1 MELRSAEDKNWVLSN
16 ATLLIRAYGDANI
29 HISKYFTAKEMEKVK
44 ALRDECAQLNKSS
57 ASLRAG
63 KPKYLVIDDKIME
76 RLNNGKLERCT
87 LSPSARPL
95 DSSQHQVSSSRNL
108 QAKGVKQ
115 SGDTA
120 SSSSNTSQP
129 TTDNGDEKS
138 KSANTS
144 TLTSPPKNA
153 RRGSKVAP

>member
-1 MELRSAEDKNWVLSN
+1 
-16 ATLLIRAYGDANI
+16 
-29 HISKYFTAKEMEKVK
+29 MEKVK

-95 DSSQHQVSSSRNL
+95 DSSEHQVSSSRNM

-138 KSANTS
+138 QSANTS
-144 TLTSPPKNA
+144 TLTSPPKNV